1 MKKKYSLNTTNH
13 TNSTN
18 SNITNQLIYP
28 SDSENA
34 NIINSKMIQTKK
46 KFLSQKKIIFNK
58 KGFPKLNIP
67 PDEEKTFIEFVLGD
81 FHDFNKIKDVPSY
94 KKMTCFSVINEFLE
108 TPFDIIEK
116 IPFKENLVYLCLN
129 QNLLSN
135 LNGIDLCVNLE
146 ELQLNFNK
154 LTEIPVFLKDFKNLK
169 KIWMCDNN
177 IKTIKNIPNVIENL
191 WLANN
196 LIEKIPSVFVEY
208 KNLNFLNLSGN
219 CINDLIDLYN
229 LEKNKKLEKLYL
241 NDVNFNDNPI
251 CNFIGYRNFMIHF
264 FPNVKVLDQTFVSEE
279 ERKEVENYF
288 GKKNLFYKNKIRNGH
303 KLSKMLF
310 QFLKTHKMFV
320 NNMKLIQ
327 INFFSMRKKMLEFI
341 LFEKKINKNKTN
353 ENNEI
358 KDIENEIKLSEDKIK
373 ICVNY
378 INNIDNNFIYL
389 KNFIS
394 NLNDLGIVFNF
405 YELESG
411 GNIKIESGNIL
422 LKWVKSC
429 LDLMKIKINPEFFN
443 KNNIKNI
450 KFLKSFKLLN
460 KKTKIL
466 FDSIYEKLVDNF
478 GLFGNEKKFFDFYFL
493 MLPVEKN
500 VDYKKLFEILIDKND
515 EIEMILTDNFSVF
528 DEFYIKKGFNHFV
541 GIICKCANFE
551 NMFEYVNEKEKNNV
565 NFKEDNFNCYE
576 DLLNYMKEYKKE
588 KDIIKMSINDNNFFY
603 YKIKG
608 IVMPEYIIE
617 YEYDLNNNNNSNVN
631 NYFFS
636 SFSSKISL
644 PGKYENLF
652 NKCSK
657 DFYYFN
663 NNNNNNNNNFH
674 SFFFKEDIDKYSLS
688 KFSEFSELENGLLF
702 FCKKFNFKF
711 HFKLF

>member
-154 LTEIPVFLKDFKNLK
+154 ITEIPVFLKDFKNLK

-327 INFFSMRKKMLEFI
+327 INFLAC
-341 LFEKKINKNKTN
+341 EKKCSNSFCSKKKST
-353 ENNEI
+353 
-358 KDIENEIKLSEDKIK
+358 KIK
-373 ICVNY
+373 
-378 INNIDNNFIYL
+378 
-389 KNFIS
+389 
-394 NLNDLGIVFNF
+394 
-405 YELESG
+405 
-411 GNIKIESGNIL
+411 
-422 LKWVKSC
+422 
-429 LDLMKIKINPEFFN
+429 PT
-443 KNNIKNI
+443 
-450 KFLKSFKLLN
+450 
-460 KKTKIL
+460 KTTK
-466 FDSIYEKLVDNF
+466 
-478 GLFGNEKKFFDFYFL
+478 
-493 MLPVEKN
+493 
-500 VDYKKLFEILIDKND
+500 
-515 EIEMILTDNFSVF
+515 
-528 DEFYIKKGFNHFV
+528 
-541 GIICKCANFE
+541 
-551 NMFEYVNEKEKNNV
+551 
-565 NFKEDNFNCYE
+565 
-576 DLLNYMKEYKKE
+576 
-588 KDIIKMSINDNNFFY
+588 
-603 YKIKG
+603 
-608 IVMPEYIIE
+608 
-617 YEYDLNNNNNSNVN
+617 
-631 NYFFS
+631 
-636 SFSSKISL
+636 
-644 PGKYENLF
+644 
-652 NKCSK
+652 
-657 DFYYFN
+657 
-663 NNNNNNNNNFH
+663 
-674 SFFFKEDIDKYSLS
+674 
-688 KFSEFSELENGLLF
+688 
-702 FCKKFNFKF
+702 
-711 HFKLF
+711 